1 MALIICHEEF
11 FIFAIRNNKSFKMKI
26 KTAIISFLLVI
37 LIASNAKPVT
47 WISVSYGYWD
57 NPSVWSG
64 GVVPPYS
71 SSDTFLI
78 RHPVA
83 FNYNLFFST
92 NAYVQIDST
101 GGLCGHYNITLNPG
115 ATLNKYGI
123 LEADSLFI
131 PGGHVYCYA
140 PGNVVLTLYGIIS
153 NGGSFESNGCSV
165 IVGDWFVCQQPI
177 YAFMLDIPKVE
188 VRNFKLSPN
197 PTTGTINIE
206 LQQEKLQQSYTIE
219 IYNMQGR
226 LVLQKQ
232 FREQKTQLDISSFAK
247 GIYLVRLSNN
257 DKTEMIKVVKE

>member
-1 MALIICHEEF
+1 
-11 FIFAIRNNKSFKMKI
+11 MKI
-26 KTAIISFLLVI
+26 KAVIISFLFVI

-64 GVVPPYS
+64 GVAPPYS

-78 RHPVA
+78 RHPLA
-83 FNYNLFFST
+83 FNSNLFFNT

-101 GGLCGHYNITLNPG
+101 GGLCGHYNITLEPG
-115 ATLNKYGI
+115 STIKEYGI

-140 PGNVVLTLYGIIS
+140 PGDVVLTLYGIIS

-177 YAFMLDIPKVE
+177 YAFMLDIAKVE
-188 VRNFKLSPN
+188 VHNFKLFPN
-197 PTTGTINIE
+197 PTAGAINIE
-206 LQQEKLQQSYTIE
+206 LLQEKLHQFYTIE
-219 IYNMQGR
+219 IYNMQGC
-226 LVLQKQ
+226 LVLQEQ
-232 FREQKTQLDISSFAK
+232 LREQKAQIDISCFAK
-247 GIYLVRLSNN
+247 GIYLIRLSNN
-257 DKTEMIKVVKE
+257 DKTEMIKIVKE